1 MASQEAG
8 LLRENGACDTG
19 DWQLG
24 CGSAR
29 FPCPCPMCQGL
40 LGPRG
45 SPGVCGDP
53 QGSEGIYRDLRGSTG
68 VCGDLWGPAGICGDV
83 RGSPEQEEGNK
94 VSKNAGHRHLGPR
107 QEEHTYRDCGACGEV
122 TQVRPRRASPSPC
135 PGSRPPALQESV
147 LGERASLPPTSSCK

>member
-1 MASQEAG
+1 MGHVTQGTGSW
-8 LLRENGACDTG
+8 GAALPDSHARVPCARVCWVRG
-19 DWQLG
+19 DPQ
-24 CGSAR
+24 GSA
-29 FPCPCPMCQGL
+29 GI
-40 LGPRG
+40 
-45 SPGVCGDP
+45 CGDP